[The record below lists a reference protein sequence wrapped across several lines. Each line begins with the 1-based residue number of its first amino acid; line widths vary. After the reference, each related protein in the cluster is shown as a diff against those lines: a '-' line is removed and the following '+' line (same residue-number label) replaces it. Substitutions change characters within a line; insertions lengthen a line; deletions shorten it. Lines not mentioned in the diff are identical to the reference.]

1 MKCLRFVRFF
11 AFTAAAAFTG
21 TVSAQESDPNLR
33 TNTAPSTLGYWKLA
47 DGTGSIAVDT
57 GPRHYNGTLV
67 AFNNTDP
74 DQGLLAGTSGWSSE
88 LRLDFNGGGDEVT
101 TSLPL
106 SALTN
111 SSFTLEAYVTANDA
125 NQTWSPIFG
134 VSDTSGNEAQIFFVG
149 KNQGNGALNV
159 NFGGLGA
166 FTANVPGSL
175 TDGRVHHVAVVYNAG
190 AKIIDLYYDGSKIFS
205 QSGITGKLT
214 ANSNLLIGGV
224 GYDSTQRWNGFI
236 SNVRVTLGALTPS
249 QFLRVSVPPKN
260 LIIDTDM
267 SGDVDDCGMLA
278 IAHQLT
284 NNGEATI
291 LAAMVNDGD
300 PWTPAC
306 LDAINTYYG
315 RPNIPIGVGK
325 NLPVTTT
332 SPYAEAVAKSFP
344 NRVIK
349 HPNLPDAVSL
359 YRQILAAQPDH
370 SVVIVSVGFLT
381 NIGNLL
387 KSGPDQYSPLTGV
400 ELVNQKVSY
409 GAIMGGIY
417 PQSSVPAYNFAEY
430 NFTNDAPSTLEVV
443 NNFPRPLVFDGFEI
457 GVNILTGSGL
467 YDPQKNPVALAYQL
481 YVGAGNNRNS
491 WDPSAVFTAVRGL
504 AGVWK
509 AQTGGSLT
517 ITDAKADDLWVSS
530 PVKNQL
536 YLVQYS
542 DPSVIAATLE
552 QLITAP
558 PKK

>member
-11 AFTAAAAFTG
+11 AFNAAVVFTG
-21 TVSAQESDPNLR
+21 TVSAQQSVPNLSA
-33 TNTAPSTLGYWKLA
+33 NTAPSTLAYWKFA
-47 DGTGSIAVDT
+47 DDSGSSAADS
-57 GPRHYNGTLV
+57 GPNGYNGTLV
-67 AFNNTDP
+67 NFQSTAA
-74 DQGLLAGTSGWSSE
+74 DQGLLSGTSGWSSE
-88 LRLDFNGGGDEVT
+88 QRLDLNGMADEVST
-101 TSLPL
+101 ALPL
-106 SALTN
+106 ARLAN
-111 SSFTLEAYVTANDA
+111 SSFTIEAYVTHNDA

-134 VSDTSGNEAQIFFVG
+134 VSDTSGKEAQIFFVG

-166 FTANVPGSL
+166 FTANVPGNL
-175 TDGRVHHVAVVYNAG
+175 TDGRLHHVAVVYNAG
-190 AKIIDLYYDGSKIFS
+190 AKTIDLYYDGGKIFS

-214 ANSNLLIGGV
+214 ANSNQVIGGV

-236 SNVRVTLGALTPS
+236 SNARVTLGALTPS
-249 QFLRVSVPPKN
+249 QFLRVPVPPKN

-315 RPNIPIGVGK
+315 RPNIPIGVGR

-349 HPNLPDAVSL
+349 HPNLPDAVAL

-370 SVVIVSVGFLT
+370 SVVIVSTGFLT

-387 KSGPDQYSPLTGV
+387 KSGPDQYSSLTGV

-430 NFTNDAPSTLEVV
+430 NFTNDPTSTLEVV
-443 NNFPRPLVFDGFEI
+443 DNFPRPLVFDGFEI
-457 GVNILTGSGL
+457 GVSILTGSGL

-491 WDPSAVFTAVRGL
+491 WDPSAVFAAVRGL

-517 ITDAKADDLWVSS
+517 ITDAKADDLWVSHR
-530 PVKNQL
+530 
-536 YLVQYS
+536 
-542 DPSVIAATLE
+542 
-552 QLITAP
+552 
-558 PKK
+558 